1 VLIEQPERVVA
12 MTIAWW
18 KFMLKGDQEAKKMFI
33 GDSCGLC
40 DRAAEFEYG
49 HNSLLQ

>member
-1 VLIEQPERVVA
+1 MEQPERVVD

-18 KFMLKGDQEAKKMFI
+18 QYQLNGDQEAKKMFI

-40 DRAAEFEYG
+40 NSTDQFEYG
-49 HNSLLQ
+49 HNTLLQ